1 MSLSHARH
9 YDSVGH
15 EAEVPV
21 NLPNVIITVATDG
34 TLTAAVDGVIHPH
47 PPAGAWTRTTFGP
60 LMDEITK
67 DRTVSVRV
75 EVRECDGGVFTDIV
89 HARKPAPTAVAAEH
103 EPAPGTRRGRRAV
116 TTRAPRLM
124 QVEGDGFVPGEDVAV
139 AIIYAHSDAS
149 PDGTA
154 RALLTAEQAAT
165 AVTGEVILLG
175 RVSGALAISRL
186 P

>member
-34 TLTAAVDGVIHPH
+34 TLTATVDGVIHPH

-139 AIIYAHSDAS
+139 AIIIGHSDAAVA
-149 PDGTA
+149 GTA
-154 RALLTAEQAAT
+154 RALVDLDE
-165 AVTGEVILLG
+165 VPHGSTGEVILFG
-175 RVSGALAISRL
+175 RISGTTTIRRL
-186 P
+186 Q

>member
-9 YDSVGH
+9 YDPADR

-34 TLTAAVDGVIHPH
+34 TLSAVVDGVIHPH

-103 EPAPGTRRGRRAV
+103 EPVPGTRRGRRAS
-116 TTRAPRLM
+116 APRPLRLVR
-124 QVEGDGFVPGEDVAV
+124 VEGEGFVPGEDVAV
-139 AIIYAHSDAS
+139 AIIVGHTDAAVA
-149 PDGTA
+149 GTA
-154 RALLTAEQAAT
+154 RALVDFDELPHGS
-165 AVTGEVILLG
+165 TGEVILFG
-175 RVSGALAISRL
+175 RISGTTTIRRL
-186 P
+186 Q